1 MKKIVKIVLA
11 SAFVFVALISCKSNK
26 TEATTETTEQSTGN
40 GNAVEFRSE
49 VIKTTLG
56 GKEISCWNY
65 VRFYNDNTF
74 VWGIYPE
81 VDEGADC
88 SVDIEKGVF
97 TGDVS
102 KAGNL
107 TLTTTS
113 IFNRDTNS
121 WQIINMIDNPTKNEV
136 PVSGTDP
143 NLTLEM
149 NGKNY
154 SKK

>member
-1 MKKIVKIVLA
+1 MKKFVKIVLV
-11 SAFVFVALISCKSNK
+11 SAFVLAAVISCKSNK
-26 TEATTETTEQSTGN
+26 TEATTETVEQPAGK
-40 GNAVEFRSE
+40 AVEFRSD
-49 VIKTTLG
+49 VVKTTLG

-65 VRFYNDNTF
+65 VKFYDDNTF

-113 IFNRDTNS
+113 IFNRDTGS

-136 PVSGTDP
+136 PVSGSAP

-149 NGKNY
+149 NGKSY